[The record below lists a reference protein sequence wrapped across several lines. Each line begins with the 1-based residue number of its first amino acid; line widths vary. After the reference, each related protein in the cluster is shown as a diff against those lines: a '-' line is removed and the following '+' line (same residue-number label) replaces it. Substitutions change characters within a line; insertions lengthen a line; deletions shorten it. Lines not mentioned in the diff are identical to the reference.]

1 LIFGISKVWL
11 RRRCVEY
18 PPLAKGD
25 EGGFLRQYSALKK
38 SWGA

>member
-1 LIFGISKVWL
+1 
-11 RRRCVEY
+11 VEY